1 MRPRAEMTAP
11 AAGGGY
17 APYPCWAG
25 GMSGVGTPVFG
36 AGLAWAA
43 PGCGCGYAAVC
54 SSGAGC
60 GGVPGAG
67 GCVVSVGSGGPEPLC
82 VAGPLGGAWSPVRGG
97 SFGGADTASRWLVP
111 RWAGLSSAVLSVCSW
126 GYSFA
131 MFSSITPLRR
141 GEGILKLAISREF
154 PLPPILTA
162 CAIRGIRTG

>member
-11 AAGGGY
+11 ATGGGY

-25 GMSGVGTPVFG
+25 GMSGVGAPVFG

-67 GCVVSVGSGGPEPLC
+67 ACVVSVGSGGPEPLC
-82 VAGPLGGAWSPVRGG
+82 VSGPLGGVWSPVRGG
-97 SFGGADTASRWLVP
+97 SFGGADAASRWLVS
-111 RWAGLSSAVLSVCSW
+111 RWGGFCQWCCRSV
-126 GYSFA
+126 
-131 MFSSITPLRR
+131 R
-141 GEGILKLAISREF
+141 G
-154 PLPPILTA
+154 
-162 CAIRGIRTG
+162 GIRLPCFLVSPRCTEGGHPEAGYFP